1 MQRSPEWK
9 VKGVKHG
16 KKHKKTDSEISRIGF
31 LFVTL
36 FYYMYYICM
45 QHLSTKLYIVIG
57 LHYLLIRQAYNSDFL
72 SKFADMK

>member
-1 MQRSPEWK
+1 MIKIEAQPLLK
-9 VKGVKHG
+9 PC
-16 KKHKKTDSEISRIGF
+16 KTAFKISKIDF

-36 FYYMYYICM
+36 FYCMYYICM

>member
-36 FYYMYYICM
+36 FYYMYDIC
-45 QHLSTKLYIVIG
+45 I
-57 LHYLLIRQAYNSDFL
+57 
-72 SKFADMK
+72 